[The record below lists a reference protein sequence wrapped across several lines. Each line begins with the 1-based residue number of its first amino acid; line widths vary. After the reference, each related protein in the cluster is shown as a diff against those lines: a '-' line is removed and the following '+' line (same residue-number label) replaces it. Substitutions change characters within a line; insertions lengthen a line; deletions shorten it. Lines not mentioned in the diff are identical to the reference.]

1 MFRVFWIYRV
11 AMMRIKEE
19 IKQDRKQDINNI

>member
-11 AMMRIKEE
+11 AMIRIKEE
-19 IKQDRKQDINNI
+19 IKQDRKQDISNI

>member
-11 AMMRIKEE
+11 TMIRIKEE
-19 IKQDRKQDINNI
+19 IKQDRKQDISNI

>member
-1 MFRVFWIYRV
+1 MFRVFLIYRV
-11 AMMRIKEE
+11 AMIRIKEE

>member
-11 AMMRIKEE
+11 AMIRIKEE
-19 IKQDRKQDINNI
+19 IKQDRKQDIGNI

>member
-11 AMMRIKEE
+11 AMIRIKEE